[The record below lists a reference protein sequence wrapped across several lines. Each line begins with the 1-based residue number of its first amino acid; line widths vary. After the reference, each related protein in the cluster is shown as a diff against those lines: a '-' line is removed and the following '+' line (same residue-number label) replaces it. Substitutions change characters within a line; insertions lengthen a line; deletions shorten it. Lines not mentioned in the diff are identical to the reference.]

1 MMAKRLRLRL
11 TPQEGL
17 HRDFLMK
24 RAAYLMR
31 KTKRALSAY
40 HEAKRSFYPSSKGET
55 EAQIAAP
62 SPTGPMR
69 TSNGAPRSAR
79 PWRPSER
86 SMRRRVVS
94 ERRPSATRRSS
105 GWLGG

>member
-40 HEAKRSFYPSSKGET
+40 HAAKGDFYPSSTGEL
-55 EAQIAAP
+55 EAQIAAL
-62 SPTGPMR
+62 TDR
-69 TSNGAPRSAR
+69 AHRYFAQVAEERAALAAIREFDEAAR
-79 PWRPSER
+79 GE
-86 SMRRRVVS
+86 
-94 ERRPSATRRSS
+94 
-105 GWLGG
+105 